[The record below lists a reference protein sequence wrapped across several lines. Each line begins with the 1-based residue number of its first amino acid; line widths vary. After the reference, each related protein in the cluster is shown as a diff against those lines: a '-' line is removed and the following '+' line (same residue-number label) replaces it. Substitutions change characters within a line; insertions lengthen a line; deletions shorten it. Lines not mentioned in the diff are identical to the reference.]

1 MGVRYQLKGAM
12 RPSFYLV
19 ILAAL
24 VVSLVPTAVFAEGP
38 SLEVV
43 SVSTTGEE
51 GNRDTSAKVQVS
63 DSGRYVAFMSN
74 STNLG
79 QPNGGMGIYVRDRL
93 NQETVS
99 ASIDPQG
106 QWVGNVGEHYAL
118 SGDGRHLAF
127 TKLGV
132 LYVRDLAAGST
143 AALASGAVSVS
154 LSADGTVVAY
164 STSVFPA
171 SIIVHN
177 LQSGN
182 VQTLPYAGRTP
193 LVSGDGKRVVYEN
206 SSLRIL
212 SHDLLTGLSS
222 VVSTGVTSVN
232 YMEPEGVSYNGQYV
246 AFRTPGG
253 CVQATWC
260 VYRRDM
266 SQTSAV
272 KVNTNDLAPSLD
284 IVDAAISADGT
295 KVAFGYYGPGV
306 GEQVAVHDFVQGV
319 NKLATVNESG
329 EVANSSLY
337 SNDSVSLSHDGS
349 VVGFSTLASN
359 FLTTG
364 ETFQAYVAMMHWPSD
379 TTPPVVTY
387 AISGATPNAEGWYR
401 QPVTINWSVV
411 DNESVIVGTKNCGTV
426 IHQIDSSR
434 AVYTCFA
441 GSEGGTG
448 FASATIKYD
457 GTAPVLGN
465 LGWSQSNPLPRGQ
478 ATRLQVSATDAMSRL
493 ASVSYKVDDS
503 NYMPMTF
510 DVATQ
515 MWVADFASD
524 LGVNTYNVSVIAE
537 DVAGNVSEAKT
548 DVLVVY
554 NETGDYIT
562 GHARMLPSDNDV
574 LPVSIDGSNQPAKLV
589 AGFTNTTSQA
599 GGSFDASY
607 IVKKNQNEF
616 SLSSKSITWTLVPDA
631 NHVSVLG
638 VADLS
643 AHVDGVETITPDV
656 QVRFDCTFDESGS
669 LSSIVMNIYAPDVN
683 PLTSQPLYYTTSQS
697 VVNGSRI
704 LVHSLLL

>member
-38 SLEVV
+38 GLELV
-43 SVSTTGEE
+43 SVSATGEE
-51 GNRDTSAKVQVS
+51 GDRDTSAKVQVS

-177 LQSGN
+177 LQSGS
-182 VQTLPYAGRTP
+182 VQTLPFAGRTP
-193 LVSGDGKRVVYEN
+193 LVSGDGGRVVYEN

-253 CVQATWC
+253 CTPANWC

-266 SQTSAV
+266 SQSKAV
-272 KVNTNDLAPSLD
+272 KINTDDMASSMS

-306 GEQVAVHDFVQGV
+306 GDQVAVHDSSQGI
-319 NKLATVNESG
+319 NKIATVNESG
-329 EVANSSLY
+329 EPANSGLY
-337 SNDSVSLSHDGS
+337 SNDSVSLSYDGS
-349 VVGFSTLASN
+349 VVGFATLASN

-364 ETFQAYVAMMHWPSD
+364 ETFQAYVAMMDWVFD
-379 TTPPVVTY
+379 TTPPAVTY
-387 AISGATPNAEGWYR
+387 AISGTTPNDAGWYR
-401 QPVTINWSVV
+401 QPVTIDWSVIE
-411 DNESVIVGTKNCGTV
+411 NESDIVSTEGCGAVLHQVDSAGT
-426 IHQIDSSR
+426 
-434 AVYTCFA
+434 VYTCSA
-441 GSEGGTG
+441 ESVGGTEV
-448 FASATIKYD
+448 ASATIKYD
-457 GTAPVLGN
+457 ASAPVLGN
-465 LGWSQSNPLPRGQ
+465 PTWSRNPLPRGE
-478 ATRLQVSATDAMSRL
+478 ATRLQVSASDAVSGLM
-493 ASVSYKVDDS
+493 SVSYKVDGS
-503 NYMPMTF
+503 NYTPMTY
-510 DVATQ
+510 DATTQ
-515 MWVADFASD
+515 MWFADFGSD

-537 DVAGNVSEAKT
+537 DAAGNVSEEKT

-562 GHARMLPSDNDV
+562 GHARMLPSVNDV
-574 LPVSIDGSNQPAKLV
+574 LPVPIDGSNQPAKLV
-589 AGFTNTTSQA
+589 IGFTYTPGQA
-599 GGSFDASY
+599 GSSFDASY
-607 IVKKNQNEF
+607 VVKNNQNEF
-616 SLSSKSITWTLVPDA
+616 SLSSKSITWTLIPDA

-638 VADLS
+638 IADLS
-643 AHVDGVETITPDV
+643 VYVDGVETITPGV
-656 QVRFDCTFDESGS
+656 QVRFDFTFDESGS
-669 LSSIVMNIYAPDVN
+669 LSSTVVNVYAPDAN
-683 PLTSQPLYYTTSQS
+683 PFSSQPLYHTTSQS